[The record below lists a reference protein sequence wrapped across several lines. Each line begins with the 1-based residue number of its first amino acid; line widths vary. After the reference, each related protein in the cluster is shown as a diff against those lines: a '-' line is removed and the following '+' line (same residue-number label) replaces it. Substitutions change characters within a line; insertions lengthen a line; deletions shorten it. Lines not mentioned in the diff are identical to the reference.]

1 MECRWPDRPPGTGDI
16 PQEKIAELARIFRV
30 LADPSRLRILHLL
43 LRDGGRPVSDLAGEL
58 GMSVAAVS
66 GQLRKM
72 ADLGFLGRSVRGN
85 QVFYSVI
92 DPCLPEIL
100 HRAYCL
106 AEDGRMRGR
115 RSA

>member
-1 MECRWPDRPPGTGDI
+1 MECRWPDRSRAAKEM
-16 PQEKIAELARIFRV
+16 PQEKVAELAGIFRV
-30 LADPSRLRILHLL
+30 LADPSRLRILDLL
-43 LRDGGRPVSDLAGEL
+43 LRDGERPVSDLAGEL
-58 GMSVAAVS
+58 GMNVAAVS

-85 QVFYSVI
+85 HVFYRVI

-100 HRAYCL
+100 HRAHCL
-106 AEDGRMRGR
+106 AEDGKMRGR